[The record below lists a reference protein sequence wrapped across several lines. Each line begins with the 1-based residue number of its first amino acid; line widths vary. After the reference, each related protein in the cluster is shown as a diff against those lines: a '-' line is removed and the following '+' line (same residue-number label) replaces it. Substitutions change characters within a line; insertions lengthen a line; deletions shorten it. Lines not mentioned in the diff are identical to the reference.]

1 MSETVFS
8 SSPRP
13 RRRRWLLLGFAAL
26 LAIAVAILLWSR
38 AKAGDPM
45 AELRFATVE
54 VGDLEKTV
62 TAVGSLKA
70 RDYVDVGTQ
79 VSGRILKI
87 HVEIGDK
94 VKKGDLIAEI
104 DPTVYASTVSKDR
117 ANLDNLKAQL
127 VQRQAEQVL
136 ADEQAARNERLAS
149 ATAVSEDTV
158 QQSRS
163 SARVAAAAVQSLRA
177 QIKAA
182 EATLDGNL
190 ANLGYTKIYAPMDG
204 TVVVQDTREGQTVN
218 STQSVAVVAQI
229 ANLDV
234 MTVWAQVAEADVN
247 SIVPGMPAYFT
258 TLGTP
263 ERRWQGTVRQVQ
275 PTPTTTNDVVLYNVL
290 LDVDNPERKLLPA
303 MTVQAFFVQAEAKGA
318 LLVPLSA
325 LQPDPAAAAQR
336 GERGGERSER
346 RKRREQAGAETA
358 PPAEATPVSET
369 KPDQPR
375 GKRYRVQV
383 KTAEGLE
390 WRPVQVG
397 LVTRTSAA
405 VLSGLTEGEE
415 VVAGE
420 KAKAVPGQ
428 GSAARAAPR
437 VPGGGGPRL

>member
-1 MSETVFS
+1 MSENVFS

-13 RRRRWLLLGFAAL
+13 RRRRWLLLGLAAL
-26 LAIAVAILLWSR
+26 LAIAAAILLWSR

-45 AELRFATVE
+45 AELRFDTVE

-87 HVEIGDK
+87 HVEIGDN

-104 DPTVYASTVSKDR
+104 DPIVYASTVSKDR

-127 VQRQAEQVL
+127 LQRQAEQVL

-258 TLGTP
+258 TLGAP

-325 LQPDPAAAAQR
+325 LQADPAAAA
-336 GERGGERSER
+336 ERGQSGER
-346 RKRREQAGAETA
+346 RKRREQAGAEAA
-358 PPAEATPVSET
+358 PLAEAATASAPQT
-369 KPDQPR
+369 DQPR
-375 GKRYRVQV
+375 GKPYRVQV

-390 WRPVQVG
+390 WRPVRVG

-405 VLSGLTEGEE
+405 VLSGLTAGEE

>member
-1 MSETVFS
+1 MSEPTS
-8 SSPRP
+8 PLPPRP
-13 RRRRWLLLGFAAL
+13 RRRLWLVVGVTLLLVVAA
-26 LAIAVAILLWSR
+26 AVLLWSR
-38 AKAGDPM
+38 AKASDPT
-45 AELRFATVE
+45 ANLRFATVE
-54 VGDLEKTV
+54 VGDLEQTV

-104 DPTVYASTVSKDR
+104 DPIVYASTVSKDR
-117 ANLDNLKAQL
+117 ANLDNLRAQL

-136 ADEQAARNERLAS
+136 ADEQAARNERLAA
-149 ATAVSEDTV
+149 ATAVSTDTV

-182 EATLDGNL
+182 QATLDGNL

-247 SIVPGMPAYFT
+247 SIAPGMPAYFT
-258 TLGTP
+258 TLGAP

-303 MTVQAFFVQAEAKGA
+303 MTVQAFFVQAEAKDA
-318 LLVPLSA
+318 LLVPISA
-325 LQPDPAAAAQR
+325 LQADPAAPA
-336 GERGGERSER
+336 ERGKNGER
-346 RKRREQAGAETA
+346 RKRRETASAEDAAA
-358 PPAEATPVSET
+358 PEAAAA
-369 KPDQPR
+369 KPDQPP
-375 GKRYRVQV
+375 GKPYRVQV

-390 WRPVQVG
+390 WRPVRVG

-405 VLSGLTEGEE
+405 VLSGLSAGEE